1 MKLTRVGLFG
11 GTFDPIHFGHLRAA
25 LEVKEA
31 FALDICHL
39 IPAAVPPHKNVN
51 AVAVARDRL
60 EMIRLAISG
69 DAEFCVSDAE
79 LNRTGRSYTID
90 TVRHFKAI
98 LPQDAECFLIL
109 GQDAFLEIDTW
120 KSYRALFDLVTL
132 VVMQRPSAAINS
144 VRRLKAAMHATLD
157 KTVDCDYS
165 YAESSAGFFH
175 RSLKPV
181 YIHPVTCIDISS
193 TQIRSML
200 KQGRSV
206 QYLMPPKVIEFINS
220 RGLYR

>member
-1 MKLTRVGLFG
+1 MRVGLFG

-31 FALDICHL
+31 FALDVCHL
-39 IPAAVPPHKNVN
+39 IPAAIPPHKNVN

-60 EMIRLAISG
+60 EMIRLAIS
-69 DAEFCVSDAE
+69 DDTEFCVSDVE
-79 LNRTGRSYTID
+79 LNRSGPSFTID
-90 TVRHFKAI
+90 TVHHFKSI

-120 KSYRALFDLVTL
+120 KSYRALFDLVSL
-132 VVMQRPSAAINS
+132 IVMQRPSAAIDS
-144 VRRLKAAMHATLD
+144 IRRLKASMQATLD
-157 KTVDCDYS
+157 NTVDTAYVYS
-165 YAESSAGFFH
+165 EPSCGFLH
-175 RSLKPV
+175 NTLKPV

-193 TQIRSML
+193 THIRSML

-206 QYLMPPKVIEFINS
+206 QYLMPRKVIDFIIS